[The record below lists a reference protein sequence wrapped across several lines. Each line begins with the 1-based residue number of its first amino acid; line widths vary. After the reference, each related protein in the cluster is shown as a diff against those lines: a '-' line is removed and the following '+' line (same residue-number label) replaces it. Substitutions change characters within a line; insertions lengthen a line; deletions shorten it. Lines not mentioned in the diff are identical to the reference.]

1 MFFIK
6 TEVQLVAWESLTVST
21 EMQQL
26 SGVFERLLIGG
37 NINRKA
43 VKLIKYY

>member
-6 TEVQLVAWESLTVST
+6 SEVSLVAWESQTVST

-26 SGVFERLLIGG
+26 ERLLIGG

-43 VKLIKYY
+43 VKLIRYY